1 MSIEKAVW
9 IRAAGEVLPH
19 QFSQFRRRVDLPV
32 AAEAVLRVSADSDF
46 VAYWDGRELMRGQF
60 SDYPAE
66 KTYSEIRF
74 RAEAGTHL
82 LFFDVYYCG
91 IDFSTGIRGD
101 AGFWAEFEAGDSICG
116 STPAWEARI
125 NPAFLRDRLDK
136 LTSQLGMVVG
146 YDARCEEDESGWC
159 AAVES
164 ARRGRPVPRPV
175 PLLVNREPVPGRLI
189 RRGSLRRESREGSY
203 AEQVAADRY
212 GDSPGNG
219 FWFLYDLGSEYAGL
233 IETEVDLPPGTVVDI
248 SHGEHIADGRVRN
261 RIGDRNF
268 TDRYIAGAGRRR
280 WTLRR
285 RVGARYLQLNVIPP
299 DPVREVGLPRIA
311 LRPTELELP
320 PPAEFD
326 CDSVEACRLYR
337 NSVRTLQLCMH
348 EHYED
353 TPWREQSLY
362 GCDSRNQMLFGY
374 TVWGNY
380 GFAAE
385 SLRLLARGQRRD
397 GFLTL
402 TAPSLSGPPI
412 PAFSMI
418 WVVALWEHYLY
429 SGSRAV
435 FDSCREQA
443 LRVAETVL
451 ALRDAETGLIQLPAS
466 GELWHFYEW
475 CDGLEGNRRDSGDS
489 QFEAPCNLFAVEMF
503 DALFRL
509 TGETAWIERA
519 DALRRAVYAFFWSP
533 EKQCLLTRRDDGR
546 THELVQLL
554 GLYTGAVPEEKR
566 RMVLDGILA
575 EKHLRVTPSS
585 MPYLV
590 RVLAEGPREAQLYLE
605 SRIEREFYPM
615 LAEGST
621 TVWETAFGQADF
633 NNAGS
638 LCHGWSAVAVYYYH
652 ACVLGVRP
660 EKPGFAEIRRSP
672 VATARIRSMRGEIV
686 TPSGRLVFER

>member
-1 MSIEKAVW
+1 M
-9 IRAAGEVLPH
+9 
-19 QFSQFRRRVDLPV
+19 
-32 AAEAVLRVSADSDF
+32 
-46 VAYWDGRELMRGQF
+46 
-60 SDYPAE
+60 
-66 KTYSEIRF
+66 
-74 RAEAGTHL
+74 
-82 LFFDVYYCG
+82 
-91 IDFSTGIRGD
+91 
-101 AGFWAEFEAGDSICG
+101 
-116 STPAWEARI
+116 
-125 NPAFLRDRLDK
+125 
-136 LTSQLGMVVG
+136 
-146 YDARCEEDESGWC
+146 
-159 AAVES
+159 
-164 ARRGRPVPRPV
+164 
-175 PLLVNREPVPGRLI
+175 
-189 RRGSLRRESREGSY
+189 
-203 AEQVAADRY
+203 
-212 GDSPGNG
+212 
-219 FWFLYDLGSEYAGL
+219 
-233 IETEVDLPPGTVVDI
+233 
-248 SHGEHIADGRVRN
+248 
-261 RIGDRNF
+261 
-268 TDRYIAGAGRRR
+268 
-280 WTLRR
+280 
-285 RVGARYLQLNVIPP
+285 IPP
-299 DPVREVGLPRIA
+299 DPVREVGLLRIA

-326 CDSVEACRLYR
+326 CDSAEACRLYR

-418 WVVALWEHYLY
+418 WVIALWEHYLY

-489 QFEAPCNLFAVEMF
+489 QFEAPCSLFAVEMF

-566 RMVLDGILA
+566 RTVLDGILA

-672 VATARIRSMRGEIV
+672 VATARIRNMRGEIV